1 MEGGREPEICHLL
14 SVILY
19 AFNTIQ
25 LFSKVNKPTLIK
37 PLFELL
43 NPNVNMVFAN
53 WLHALEKKPQSLKP
67 LLLTVHRKDLLC
79 S

>member
-53 WLHALEKKPQSLKP
+53 WLHAFKKKASKFETIASYSPQKGLA
-67 LLLTVHRKDLLC
+67 L
-79 S
+79 